1 MKSKENAKH
10 NKRRVKS
17 EGEPLACSEEL
28 WKILNKKSY
37 RILCSMHT

>member
-17 EGEPLACSEEL
+17 EGEPLARSEEL
-28 WKILNKKSY
+28 WINF
-37 RILCSMHT
+37 